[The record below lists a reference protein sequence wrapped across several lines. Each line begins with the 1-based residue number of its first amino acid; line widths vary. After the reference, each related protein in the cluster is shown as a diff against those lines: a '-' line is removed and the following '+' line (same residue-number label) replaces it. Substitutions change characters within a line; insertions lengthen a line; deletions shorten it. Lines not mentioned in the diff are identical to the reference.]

1 MKKLLMVMGC
11 LAGAWIVSAA
21 QNDVL
26 ITFSTPGTDTYADGT
41 TVLDGERYALVW
53 TKDGETFGGLT
64 AAARPV
70 KSTDVVA
77 LFAPV
82 AKGGKCPVTAF
93 QIDATYAQRYDGGTF
108 ALYLLDTRVRNASG
122 AVTLAESV
130 DGVPATV
137 NAVGRTAVTG
147 VGNANLASGTGS
159 ALDAATPVALG
170 SVGVYTEVAAPQ
182 ITALRVD
189 NATVTLTVQGMSPV
203 ADYFVVPGS
212 SPNDFK
218 PVLDAAPKGDT
229 FTFDKPAGATFFK
242 VIGARKFQ

>member
-1 MKKLLMVMGC
+1 MGDA
-11 LAGAWIVSAA
+11 L
-21 QNDVL
+21 
-26 ITFSTPGTDTYADGT
+26 
-41 TVLDGERYALVW
+41 GEFQLVHLGRGRG
-53 TKDGETFGGLT
+53 D
-64 AAARPV
+64 
-70 KSTDVVA
+70 
-77 LFAPV
+77 
-82 AKGGKCPVTAF
+82 
-93 QIDATYAQRYDGGTF
+93 DGGTF
-108 ALYLLDTRVRNASG
+108 ALYLLDTRVKDASG

-130 DGVPATV
+130 GGVPATV

-170 SVGVYTEVAAPQ
+170 SVGVYTEVAAPR

-189 NATVTLTVQGMSPV
+189 NAKVTLTVQGMDPV

-229 FTFDKPAGATFFK
+229 FIFDKPSGATFFK
-242 VIGARKFQ
+242 VIGARKFH